1 MRSTHRRE
9 LIKQQS
15 KWEKKYELLLLI
27 KNNHAMYE
35 TDTRHQR
42 ELNNNQNGT
51 KSQNE
56 KKN

>member
-1 MRSTHRRE
+1 MG
-9 LIKQQS
+9 
-15 KWEKKYELLLLI
+15 KKYELLLLI

-56 KKN
+56 K